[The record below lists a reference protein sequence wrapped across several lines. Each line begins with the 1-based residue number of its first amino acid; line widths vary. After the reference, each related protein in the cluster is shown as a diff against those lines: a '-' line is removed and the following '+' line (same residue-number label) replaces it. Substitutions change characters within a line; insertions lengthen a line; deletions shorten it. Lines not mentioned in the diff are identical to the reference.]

1 MLNLNQERQPLQDR
15 WKTGDCAD
23 PVKIKNALAEAIAKV
38 RKNIPIIGS
47 GSPRDITVDGIYT
60 LVENNVWTTGFY
72 PGMLWIAYA
81 VTKDETFLK
90 AGKEQTLSFKHR
102 LDTNCEMDNHDVGFL
117 FTLSAKADYLLT
129 GEEEAREIAVNAAY
143 AMSELYMHKAG
154 VLNRGGGYSTKDKE
168 TEMFIID
175 CMNNI
180 PLLFW
185 ASQVTGDRVLHEIA
199 YNHARNAA
207 KTLLFPCGA
216 SAHVGI
222 AEIASGKL
230 RRNMDISQGKG
241 GPDAI
246 WSRAQAWAVA
256 GLPAAYRYTG
266 DRGLLEDAVRAA
278 DFFLNS
284 MPEDGVAPW
293 DLYYND
299 NETTKDT
306 SAAAIACCGLLE
318 LSEFLEPEQ
327 SAIYRGAAVKILNAL
342 IDRYQIPAADANMGI
357 LDGATYTFLSGK
369 GVNVPNLFGDYY
381 FMEALF
387 RLTEGFVNFW

>member
-1 MLNLNQERQPLQDR
+1 MLDLNMKRQPLQER
-15 WKTGDCAD
+15 WKTGEAAD
-23 PVKIKNALAEAIAKV
+23 PAKIKAALEDAISKV
-38 RKNIPIIGS
+38 RKNIPVIGG

-60 LVENNVWTTGFY
+60 LIENRVWTTGFY

-81 VTKDETFLK
+81 VTGDETFLR

-102 LDTNCEMDNHDVGFL
+102 LETNCEMDNHDVGFL
-117 FTLSAKADYLLT
+117 FTLSTKADYLMT
-129 GEEEAREIAVNAAY
+129 GDEEAKQLTIDAAY

-154 VLNRGGGYSTKDKE
+154 VLNRGGGYSTKEKE

-185 ASQVTGDRVLHEIA
+185 ASKATGDRVLHEIA
-199 YNHARNAA
+199 YRHAQNTV

-230 RRNMDISQGKG
+230 CRNMEISQGKG

-266 DRGLLEDAVRAA
+266 DRQLLEAAQRCA
-278 DFFLNS
+278 DFFLNR
-284 MPEDGVAPW
+284 MPEDGIAPW
-293 DLYYND
+293 DLYYDD

-306 SAAAIACCGLLE
+306 SASAIAACGLLE
-318 LSEFLEPEQ
+318 LADYLEPEEGV
-327 SAIYRGAAVKILNAL
+327 IYRGAATKIINAL
-342 IDRYQIPAADANMGI
+342 IDRYQIPSTDANMGI
-357 LDGATYTFLSGK
+357 LDCATYTFLSGK
-369 GVNVPNLFGDYY
+369 GVNVPNIFGDYY

-387 RLTEGFVNFW
+387 RLTDGFINFW

>member
-1 MLNLNQERQPLQDR
+1 MLDLTMERQPLQER
-15 WKTGDCAD
+15 WKTGEAAD
-23 PVKIKNALAEAIAKV
+23 PAKIKAALEDAISKV
-38 RKNIPIIGS
+38 RKNIPVIDG

-60 LVENNVWTTGFY
+60 LIENRVWTTGFY

-81 VTKDETFLK
+81 VTGDETFLR

-102 LDTNCEMDNHDVGFL
+102 LETNCEMDNHDVGFL
-117 FTLSAKADYLLT
+117 FTLYTKADYMMT
-129 GEEEAREIAVNAAY
+129 GDEEAKQLTIDAAY

-154 VLNRGGGYSTKDKE
+154 VLNRGGGYSTKEKE

-185 ASQVTGDRVLHEIA
+185 ASKATGDRVLHEIA
-199 YNHARNAA
+199 YRHAQNTV

-230 RRNMDISQGKG
+230 YRTMEISQGKG

-256 GLPAAYRYTG
+256 GPSGQDGG
-266 DRGLLEDAVRAA
+266 DAG
-278 DFFLNS
+278 
-284 MPEDGVAPW
+284 
-293 DLYYND
+293 
-299 NETTKDT
+299 
-306 SAAAIACCGLLE
+306 SAASRE
-318 LSEFLEPEQ
+318 RPE
-327 SAIYRGAAVKILNAL
+327 
-342 IDRYQIPAADANMGI
+342 
-357 LDGATYTFLSGK
+357 
-369 GVNVPNLFGDYY
+369 
-381 FMEALF
+381 
-387 RLTEGFVNFW
+387 